1 MGTLLVAQ
9 GASTSGARGAA
20 GVAAAIALFL
30 RNGAVA
36 GRGLQPVTARRRL
49 VLSASRL
56 VHFKKEVKSA
66 CALTLETPQVG
77 MPHCVRRLFSVA
89 VHTLYPPGHL
99 FRTNFLR
106 ALSRGPFLVNA
117 VTKKRLGPLSPGL
130 LVCLWSSPAGEA
142 PATG

>member
-36 GRGLQPVTARRRL
+36 GRGLQPVTARRRV

-89 VHTLYPPGHL
+89 VHTLCPLL

-106 ALSRGPFLVNA
+106 ALSPWSTDLGPFSS
-117 VTKKRLGPLSPGL
+117 R
-130 LVCLWSSPAGEA
+130 LWSSAAGEA

>member
-36 GRGLQPVTARRRL
+36 GRGLQPVTARRRV

-89 VHTLYPPGHL
+89 VHSLSPR
-99 FRTNFLR
+99 FRTNFFR
-106 ALSRGPFLVNA
+106 ALSAFGQRM
-117 VTKKRLGPLSPGL
+117 KD
-130 LVCLWSSPAGEA
+130 
-142 PATG
+142 

>member
-9 GASTSGARGAA
+9 GASTSGAQGAA

-89 VHTLYPPGHL
+89 VHTLCLL

-106 ALSRGPFLVNA
+106 ALSRGPFFGGQRTGKTMTSLPGA
-117 VTKKRLGPLSPGL
+117 PRLSVVISG
-130 LVCLWSSPAGEA
+130 W
-142 PATG
+142 

>member
-9 GASTSGARGAA
+9 GASTSGAQGAA

-89 VHTLYPPGHL
+89 VHSLSSFPHKL
-99 FRTNFLR
+99 FSRTF
-106 ALSRGPFLVNA
+106 
-117 VTKKRLGPLSPGL
+117 
-130 LVCLWSSPAGEA
+130 CLWSTDPERLGLSPLVSSVVISGW
-142 PATG
+142 

>member
-9 GASTSGARGAA
+9 GASTSGAQGAA

-89 VHTLYPPGHL
+89 AHSLSPRR
-99 FRTNFLR
+99 FRTNFFR
-106 ALSRGPFLVNA
+106 ALQVLPLVNGSG
-117 VTKKRLGPLSPGL
+117 KDSLLSSR
-130 LVCLWSSPAGEA
+130 LWSFPAGEA